1 MLRNSRFDSLIRQS
15 VIGVVAAVALSAC
28 GSESTVSTTDTAAST
43 AGQYEVAGDH
53 AIGNPNAPVTVVEYA
68 SVVCGACANW
78 HNTVFQDFKEKYV
91 DPGHVR
97 FIFRE
102 FPTAP
107 ENLARAGFLIA
118 NCADEDKFMEN
129 ISLQFKRQ
137 RAILSS
143 SDIRGEYVK
152 LAKASGLSEAEFQ
165 ACLANV
171 EENERL
177 DAVEEAAFDAGV
189 TSTPTFFINGE
200 KVSRVEG
207 GKQLFTLETFETVLD
222 PMLGIETE
230 EKASDEAPEAEQE

>member
-222 PMLGIETE
+222 PMLGIEME
-230 EKASDEAPEAEQE
+230 EKKSDEAPEAEQE